1 MTPVPA
7 TPPAPSQ
14 GEEGDRLEAA
24 LAHVRDLE
32 AAAADAHRRQVAF
45 LATVAH
51 ELRSPLMPL
60 RLAAQMLDRA
70 RTDEVAYAQL
80 QRTIATQVAQITRL
94 VGDLLDGSRI
104 STGNY
109 RLERTMV
116 DIDVVLRRALD
127 ACAPALALRDH
138 RLAYEPPAAPT
149 IVLGDE
155 ARLVQVFCN
164 LVENSAKYT
173 PEGGAIAVRVS
184 TQPGMAVVTVS
195 DNGIGIAASALPH
208 VFNMFMRDARACAFH
223 EGLGIGLSIVRDLV
237 KAHEGSVVATSRG
250 ANCGSE
256 FTVALPLAAVHHV
269 VQPATNPGNVA

>member
-1 MTPVPA
+1 
-7 TPPAPSQ
+7 
-14 GEEGDRLEAA
+14 
-24 LAHVRDLE
+24 
-32 AAAADAHRRQVAF
+32 RRQVSF

-60 RLAAQMLDRA
+60 RLATLMLDRA
-70 RTDEVAYAQL
+70 RTDESVYAQM
-80 QRTIATQVAQITRL
+80 QKTITTQVAQIARL
-94 VGDLLDGSRI
+94 IGDLLDGSRI

-116 DIDVVLRRALD
+116 DIDTVLRRSIET
-127 ACAPALALRDH
+127 CAPALDTRNH

-149 IVLGDE
+149 IVLADE

-184 TQPGMAVVTVS
+184 RQAGAAVVAVS
-195 DNGIGIAASALPH
+195 DNGIGIAASVLPH
-208 VFNMFMRDARACAFH
+208 VFNMFVRDANACAFH
-223 EGLGIGLSIVRDLV
+223 EGLGIGLSVVRDLV

-256 FTVALPLAAVHHV
+256 FTVTLPLATVNPVAR
-269 VQPATNPGNVA
+269 PAA